1 MRRPTFRGL
10 SLRSPAFFAAAGLFL
25 IVSWTLFASVHFRE
39 PSTLGDKEFE
49 RRFPLAWRHI
59 QTFHGKQGAWYI
71 PPEWI
76 GDDEDPP
83 SNILDAVRLA
93 SRVAM
98 ADPAKQIRFSN
109 VPLLV
114 HQTWIRAKLDTLN
127 LDVVSYV
134 EQWLAYAT
142 SSQHG
147 PMAYFLWDNDGLAA
161 LFREYEPD
169 FYNQSLSLFSPV
181 EQTDIFRILVCKLF
195 VRRYGYRASPAAVDV
210 DSPIRHRP
218 MDRRPNRQDVR
229 LPLPSKAHPDAD
241 PQQDRPVNLVLGLE
255 ADTDPASDSYW
266 RMGYEYPVQLTQWAL
281 ASAPKHPVLSRF
293 MDDLTAQVRAVKEK
307 VQRQSPAN
315 YPAALRA
322 QMSRLDPLTLTGPA
336 AITLSTMSWLKD
348 ELDFRWEA
356 VTGLTDGGRA
366 KLVSDVLVLPIT
378 AFSPG
383 RGKYGNMGSKPIGDP
398 DARLAHSA
406 QGSWRRFDLKVE
418 LGKFCRTVFGLC
430 RDWSKVPG

>member
-1 MRRPTFRGL
+1 MDT
-10 SLRSPAFFAAAGLFL
+10 
-25 IVSWTLFASVHFRE
+25 V
-39 PSTLGDKEFE
+39 
-49 RRFPLAWRHI
+49 PL
-59 QTFHGKQGAWYI
+59 Q
-71 PPEWI
+71 
-76 GDDEDPP
+76 PP
-83 SNILDAVRLA
+83 S
-93 SRVAM
+93 
-98 ADPAKQIRFSN
+98 
-109 VPLLV
+109 
-114 HQTWIRAKLDTLN
+114 TWIRPSDIA
-127 LDVVSYV
+127 
-134 EQWLAYAT
+134 QWT
-142 SSQHG
+142 
-147 PMAYFLWDNDGLAA
+147 DD
-161 LFREYEPD
+161 
-169 FYNQSLSLFSPV
+169 
-181 EQTDIFRILVCKLF
+181 QTGKT
-195 VRRYGYRASPAAVDV
+195 YGY
-210 DSPIRHRP
+210 
-218 MDRRPNRQDVR
+218 
-229 LPLPSKAHPDAD
+229 PLPSKAHPDAD

-378 AFSPG
+378 AFRCAIFFSSFFCCPRLSCPLFARNVLADSHCTRSPG